1 MAFSP
6 RSPWSRSKKP
16 DIYSTVVVH
25 DDEDDARGGAA
36 ARAEDDDD
44 DDPSALPPLLQRLP
58 KDFGGASFDDDDDP
72 YSSDLDDASLSA
84 TVVIKRTFIRHSG
97 GPPSPRESVSGT
109 FIRHTRGSS
118 SPHESFSGTFIHH
131 TSSAS
136 SPRDSA
142 SGAGAG
148 FGSSFITPSSGQAEE
163 DRQPSLLMQ
172 QQQSRRKASM
182 SSLPDSVTRE
192 DPSTKYEL
200 LHELGK
206 GSYGAVYKARDL
218 RTQELVAVKII
229 SLTEGTQKA
238 PWLDAAGS
246 RRYTE
251 CWLELKIQGKRPRS
265 QENERTPANLKN
277 GREQQTCK
285 TRGGCGASLLGAH
298 IEEGYEDIR
307 GEIEMLQ
314 QCSHPNV
321 VRYFGSYQ
329 GEEYL
334 WIVME
339 YCGGGSVADLIGITE
354 EPLDEPQIAYICRE
368 TLKGLAYLHTI
379 FKVHRDIKGGNILL
393 TEQGEVKLGDF
404 GVAAQL
410 TRTMSKR
417 NTFIGTPHWM
427 APEVIQESRY
437 DGKVTSPS
445 LPPSSLSQSN
455 ISGAVDVWAL
465 GVSAIEM
472 AEGMPPRS
480 TVHPMRVIFMIS
492 SEPAPMLED
501 KEKWSL
507 LFHDFIAKCLTK
519 DARLRPP
526 AIEMLK
532 HKFIE
537 KCNTGAS
544 KMLAKIKEAKIIR
557 ETAVQNQLPDSDD
570 AMDATVRINEDYGE
584 TVPTN
589 SQSTHETKNDGSG
602 GDFGTMIVHPEDGDE
617 AAESSIFPRA
627 EFIPGLGSINSFTHD
642 PKRAELISKFWAES
656 TAESDASKERDL
668 YGLPD
673 IQEPKTMPRSTGT
686 VKHHKGVEGTVLRHD
701 ITASPGVASTM
712 NKLSSSPS
720 RKAFSVQDKLWSIY
734 AAGNTVPIPFL
745 KAIDISPLA
754 LVSDSVAGNGP
765 AGSSTTDAL
774 EAVRELFSGDGQAK
788 KGRKGQNEAPLPP
801 GVHDRLT
808 TSPTLMN
815 LAQALAYHKTCYEDM
830 PLQDSQATEEQQTI
844 QNLCD
849 TLRTILSQNLTQYR
863 MRTNRCKEEE
873 EKLRLAHKETSRI
886 LSDLE
891 EGSNVQAAN
900 VGFCRVIKLAKHD
913 AGKLVFAT
921 VALLVASLS
930 NLLVPKYGGK
940 IIDIV
945 SRDVQRPED
954 KAQALA
960 DVNGTI
966 LYIVLIVV
974 TGSVCTALR
983 AWLFNS
989 ASERVVARLRQ
1000 DLFSHLEIAFFD
1012 VTRTGELLS
1021 RLSEDTQIIKNAA
1034 TTNLS
1039 EALRNLTTTAIG
1051 LGFMFSTSWKLTLLA
1066 LVIVP
1071 VISVAVRKFGRFLRE
1086 LSHQTQAA
1094 AAVASSIAEESF
1106 GAIRTVRAFAQEPH
1120 EISRY
1125 GGKVNETLKLGLKQ
1139 AKVVGLFSGG
1149 LNAAST
1155 LSVVVVVIYGA
1166 NLTINGYMTTG
1177 SLTSFILYSLTG
1189 LYTTVMKAS
1198 GASRRVFQLLDRVSS
1213 MTNTGDKCPKIE
1225 NEGEVELDDVWFAYP
1240 SRPSHMILKGIT
1252 LKLAP
1257 GSKVALVGPS
1267 GGGKTTIAN
1276 LIERFYDPLKGRIL
1290 LNGVPLVEI
1299 SHQYLHQKV
1308 SIVSQE
1314 PTLFNC
1320 SIEENIAYGLE
1331 GKASSADVEN
1341 AAKMANAHDF
1351 ICSFPDQYKTVVGER
1366 GIRLSGGQK
1375 QRVAIARALLMNPRV
1390 LLLDEATSALDA
1402 ESEYLVQ
1409 DAMDSLMKGRT
1420 VLVIAHRLST
1430 VKSADTV
1437 AVISEGQIVERGTH
1451 DELLER
1457 DGIYTALVKRQLQLP
1472 KFEGTANGTAE
1483 IEPSSNGQ

>member
-1 MAFSP
+1 MVREMRINTAP
-6 RSPWSRSKKP
+6 RGNR
-16 DIYSTVVVH
+16 V
-25 DDEDDARGGAA
+25 
-36 ARAEDDDD
+36 
-44 DDPSALPPLLQRLP
+44 PLL
-58 KDFGGASFDDDDDP
+58 
-72 YSSDLDDASLSA
+72 
-84 TVVIKRTFIRHSG
+84 
-97 GPPSPRESVSGT
+97 
-109 FIRHTRGSS
+109 
-118 SPHESFSGTFIHH
+118 
-131 TSSAS
+131 
-136 SPRDSA
+136 
-142 SGAGAG
+142 
-148 FGSSFITPSSGQAEE
+148 
-163 DRQPSLLMQ
+163 
-172 QQQSRRKASM
+172 
-182 SSLPDSVTRE
+182 
-192 DPSTKYEL
+192 
-200 LHELGK
+200 
-206 GSYGAVYKARDL
+206 
-218 RTQELVAVKII
+218 
-229 SLTEGTQKA
+229 
-238 PWLDAAGS
+238 
-246 RRYTE
+246 
-251 CWLELKIQGKRPRS
+251 
-265 QENERTPANLKN
+265 NN
-277 GREQQTCK
+277 G
-285 TRGGCGASLLGAH
+285 
-298 IEEGYEDIR
+298 
-307 GEIEMLQ
+307 
-314 QCSHPNV
+314 
-321 VRYFGSYQ
+321 
-329 GEEYL
+329 
-334 WIVME
+334 
-339 YCGGGSVADLIGITE
+339 
-354 EPLDEPQIAYICRE
+354 
-368 TLKGLAYLHTI
+368 
-379 FKVHRDIKGGNILL
+379 
-393 TEQGEVKLGDF
+393 
-404 GVAAQL
+404 
-410 TRTMSKR
+410 
-417 NTFIGTPHWM
+417 
-427 APEVIQESRY
+427 
-437 DGKVTSPS
+437 
-445 LPPSSLSQSN
+445 
-455 ISGAVDVWAL
+455 
-465 GVSAIEM
+465 
-472 AEGMPPRS
+472 
-480 TVHPMRVIFMIS
+480 
-492 SEPAPMLED
+492 
-501 KEKWSL
+501 
-507 LFHDFIAKCLTK
+507 
-519 DARLRPP
+519 
-526 AIEMLK
+526 
-532 HKFIE
+532 
-537 KCNTGAS
+537 
-544 KMLAKIKEAKIIR
+544 
-557 ETAVQNQLPDSDD
+557 
-570 AMDATVRINEDYGE
+570 
-584 TVPTN
+584 
-589 SQSTHETKNDGSG
+589 
-602 GDFGTMIVHPEDGDE
+602 
-617 AAESSIFPRA
+617 
-627 EFIPGLGSINSFTHD
+627 
-642 PKRAELISKFWAES
+642 
-656 TAESDASKERDL
+656 
-668 YGLPD
+668 
-673 IQEPKTMPRSTGT
+673 
-686 VKHHKGVEGTVLRHD
+686 
-701 ITASPGVASTM
+701 
-712 NKLSSSPS
+712 
-720 RKAFSVQDKLWSIY
+720 
-734 AAGNTVPIPFL
+734 
-745 KAIDISPLA
+745 
-754 LVSDSVAGNGP
+754 
-765 AGSSTTDAL
+765 
-774 EAVRELFSGDGQAK
+774 
-788 KGRKGQNEAPLPP
+788 
-801 GVHDRLT
+801 
-808 TSPTLMN
+808 
-815 LAQALAYHKTCYEDM
+815 
-830 PLQDSQATEEQQTI
+830 
-844 QNLCD
+844 
-849 TLRTILSQNLTQYR
+849 
-863 MRTNRCKEEE
+863 
-873 EKLRLAHKETSRI
+873 ETSRI

-921 VALLVASLS
+921 MALLVASLS

-1000 DLFSHLEIAFFD
+1000 DLFSHLVNQA
-1012 VTRTGELLS
+1012 V
-1021 RLSEDTQIIKNAA
+1021 
-1034 TTNLS
+1034 
-1039 EALRNLTTTAIG
+1039 
-1051 LGFMFSTSWKLTLLA
+1051 LA

-1177 SLTSFILYSLTG
+1177 SLTSFILYSLTVGSSVSALSG

-1213 MTNTGDKCPKIE
+1213 MTNTGNKCPKIE

-1331 GKASSADVEN
+1331 GKASSSDVEN

-1451 DELLER
+1451 DELLEC

-1483 IEPSSNGQ
+1483 VEPSSNGQ